1 MDDVNWTDVLWGGA
15 SSTQHDLS
23 ISGGTDKATYRLSV
37 GYLYDQGT
45 LQWGNNNNQRY
56 NVRLSNSFKVTDRF
70 TIESVMAA
78 SRQNQV
84 SPTQIGSTLVHLFL
98 SRVSLC
104 LPLTVN
110 RMHGEDNILRTG
122 EPSWEEITGWLLLQ

>member
-1 MDDVNWTDVLWGGA
+1 M
-15 SSTQHDLS
+15 S

-84 SPTQIGSTLVHLFL
+84 SPTQIGSTLGTSIPQPGF
-98 SRVSLC
+98 LC
-104 LPLTVN
+104 LHYGN